1 MKRAQFEY
9 LKWITTLN
17 TETLPELEKHL
28 LNLITENFEGVFNS
42 GTRQGSRA
50 RLIISLLGSIPI
62 PDDIAVNIP
71 ASEATEKINQ
81 PLTKIEIGPFR
92 GFDAPRE
99 FQFGDNYTLLYGS
112 NGTGKSSLCE
122 GLEASL
128 LGYVAEAER
137 KRIPLE
143 TYIQNT
149 SIESG
154 SIPSAYKTLEN
165 GAVERVNQSIDNYQ
179 YCFIEKNRIDDF
191 SRVSANT
198 ESSETKCPRLGNT

>member
-9 LKWITTLN
+9 LKWIATLN
-17 TETLPELEKHL
+17 SETLSDLEKHL
-28 LNLITENFEGVFNS
+28 LNLITENFEDVFNS

-50 RLIISLLGSIPI
+50 KLLISLLESNPI
-62 PDDIAVNIP
+62 PEDISLDIP
-71 ASEATEKINQ
+71 DSEATEKPNQ
-81 PLTKIEIGPFR
+81 PLSKIDIGPFK
-92 GFDAPRE
+92 GFDAHRE

-137 KRIPLE
+137 KRIPLD

-149 SIESG
+149 SVECG
-154 SIPSAYKTLEN
+154 VIPSAYRTLDDGTLEQ
-165 GAVERVNQSIDNYQ
+165 VNQSI
-179 YCFIEKNRIDDF
+179 
-191 SRVSANT
+191 
-198 ESSETKCPRLGNT
+198 